1 MAARVHTVGPPF
13 LPPRSAPASH
23 LSLRLRECPGAQAEV
38 DGEIV
43 GVGAHSGGQSAGT
56 SGVAALVWAN
66 RILKV

>member
-1 MAARVHTVGPPF
+1 MAARVHTVGPAF
-13 LPPRSAPASH
+13 LAPRSAPPSRC
-23 LSLRLRECPGAQAEV
+23 SLRLHECAGVQAEV